1 MDWLNYHHLR
11 YFQAVARE
19 GGVRQAAERLHVSQP
34 SISAQLKLLE
44 ESLGAPLFRRQGRV
58 KVLTEAGQVALR
70 YADEI
75 FNLGN
80 ELVTALRQ
88 GPTARSLRLH
98 VGVADAVPKL
108 VTHIVLQAVFD
119 LPQAIHVVV
128 REGKVDELV
137 AQLAAHRLDIVLADE
152 PVSSV
157 HQVRV
162 YNHHLG
168 DSGASFSASPSL
180 ARRLRR
186 GFPDSLQG
194 APALLPAEGSSFRRS
209 LEKWFHKEGLQP
221 QVVADFDDGA
231 LMKVVAAAGKGFV
244 ALPSVV
250 AEEAQAR
257 YGLQVFGEVPECQ
270 DSVYA
275 ITAERRLDHPAVT
288 AITER
293 AKTLFGR
300 LTPDRPKR
308 R

>member
-11 YFQAVARE
+11 YFQAVAKE

-34 SISAQLKLLE
+34 SISAQIKLLE
-44 ESLGAPLFRRQGRV
+44 ESLGASLFRRQGRAN
-58 KVLTEAGQVALR
+58 VLTEAGQVALR

-88 GPTARSLRLH
+88 GPTARTLRLH

-108 VTHIVLQAVFD
+108 VTHMVLQAVFD
-119 LPQAIHVVV
+119 MPQAVHVVC
-128 REGKVDELV
+128 REGKLEDLV
-137 AQLAAHRLDIVLADE
+137 TQLASHRLDIVLADE

-168 DSGASFSASPSL
+168 DSGASFCAAPAL

-186 GFPDSLQG
+186 GFPGSLQG
-194 APALLPAEGSSFRRS
+194 APALLPAEGTSFRRS
-209 LEKWFHKEGLQP
+209 LEKWFHREAIQP
-221 QVVADFDDGA
+221 QVLADFDDGA

-244 ALPSVV
+244 ALPSAV
-250 AEEAQAR
+250 AKEAQVR
-257 YGLQVFGEVPECQ
+257 YGLQAFGEVPECQ

-275 ITAERRLDHPAVT
+275 ITAERRLSHPAVT

-293 AKTLFGR
+293 ARNLFGS
-300 LTPDRPKR
+300 LSPNRPKR